1 MVLGYVLVDVIAGAP
16 SSPLRPPLPAGA
28 RVPGWSAAGARL
40 LGLGGAGGT
49 SLTVLT
55 MVVLAALVALF
66 LCLVREAWKGRLAL
80 TLVLVAGALS
90 VALSVAAPLLLSRD
104 VYSYAAYGRLYSLHG
119 ANPYVEP
126 PSRVPSDPFTPVLS
140 PEWRDTRSLYGP
152 AFTLVSA
159 GITRTWPGSPGATI
173 LAFKVLAGLAVGGAT
188 LVAVVLCR
196 RFRPHRASLAAVLV
210 AMNPVIVIHTVGGGH
225 NDLMMMMLVMAALAV
240 ALRPD
245 KQMGRSIWPVVATA
259 LLTLAA
265 LVKLPAAV
273 PLVLWV
279 WSVARAEP
287 ASRRLRIVALH
298 AAMVAA
304 VGAALIAP
312 FYVGLRTLKSVAVL
326 ASVEG
331 WASGVRLVARG
342 ARALGN
348 AVAGGAGATS
358 FDKGVKVAF
367 IAAFAVVLWRLA
379 RRSTPSASADEW
391 GTALLAFSLS
401 AALLLPWF
409 VAWFIPL
416 LALMDDDELVWT
428 GTLMTVVL
436 ALTGVPAEPS
446 MAPGAWR
453 AMILAVHYGAAPI
466 MLGLTGFAL
475 VRAARHDSLSAGATV
490 TSRSAKA
497 RA

>member
-1 MVLGYVLVDVIAGAP
+1 
-16 SSPLRPPLPAGA
+16 
-28 RVPGWSAAGARL
+28 
-40 LGLGGAGGT
+40 
-49 SLTVLT
+49 
-55 MVVLAALVALF
+55 
-66 LCLVREAWKGRLAL
+66 
-80 TLVLVAGALS
+80 
-90 VALSVAAPLLLSRD
+90 VAAPLLLSRD
-104 VYSYAAYGRLYSLHG
+104 VYSYAAYGRLYSVHG

-126 PSRVPSDPFTPVLS
+126 PSSLPADPFTPVLS

-173 LAFKVLAGLAVGGAT
+173 LAFKVLAGVAVGGAT
-188 LVAVVLCR
+188 LVAVALCR
-196 RFRPHRASLAAVLV
+196 RFRPHRASLAATLV
-210 AMNPVIVIHTVGGGH
+210 AMNPVIVVHTVGGGH
-225 NDLMMMMLVMAALAV
+225 NDLLMVVLVMAALAV
-240 ALRPD
+240 ALHPNAQLSRP
-245 KQMGRSIWPVVATA
+245 IWPVVATA

-287 ASRRLRIVALH
+287 GSRRLRIVALH
-298 AAMVAA
+298 AATVAA
-304 VGAALIAP
+304 VAAALIAP
-312 FYVGLRTLKSVAVL
+312 FYAGLRTLKSVAVL

-348 AVAGGAGATS
+348 VVAGAAGATS
-358 FDKGVKVAF
+358 LDKGVKVAF

-379 RRSTPSASADEW
+379 RRSTPSASADAW

-416 LALMDDDELVWT
+416 LALVDDDELVWT

-446 MAPGAWR
+446 VAPGALR

-475 VRAARHDSLSAGATV
+475 VRTARHGSLPAGATV